1 MDSESTGDGDY
12 YFTYNNTLYMVL
24 NTSCLSIAEH
34 KAFLEETIQAN
45 PDVTWKVVSF
55 HKSIYSVASHVTESD
70 IVTLRNGLSPIL
82 SQLGIDIVL
91 QGHDHVYARSY
102 IMGGESGM
110 TADVQKNADGS
121 ALTEVTNPDGVQ
133 YITMNSASGSKFYK
147 ITEEAFEYTAVQN
160 QEKVPNYSVA
170 NVTKDAFTVTT
181 YRSTDDSVVDTITIK
196 KSKNGWETV
205 DGKDYWYEDGVKQG
219 TEGRGKEI
227 YDPESDAWYWLD
239 SDANGAKAV
248 SKDVY
253 QESDGGKWV
262 RYDANGHMIKGWN
275 TNSQGTYYFDLITGA
290 MAKGTVVID
299 GITCVFDYNTGILQ
313 STNVDVTKY
322 REIKR
327 TNYYADGS
335 VMNTLTTDYDA
346 QGRLL
351 KEQRRDKSGNLQV
364 QDDFYYEYNG
374 MLTKHTH
381 REYGN
386 DNYSYEYRYEY
397 DKSNRFAK
405 ISVYRYNGGWYL
417 YSYWTAKEWD
427 SLGSVSKFW
436 EYNGQNKVTCIVNL
450 TSSGSRNRYT
460 KMTIVNSSNQTVRTD
475 TWSYDS
481 NGHLAGWTNSGNSNG
496 YSNVLR
502 LSSNNNI
509 GAGNPLF
516 DRHCG
521 KFVTDDK
528 ITSASIKFQN
538 DEVVEIRQNNQR
550 ISYTNQ
556 ESMGMN
562 SSNNLTRTFATYTDG
577 GNFRYRTLVE
587 YFKYKN

>member
-1 MDSESTGDGDY
+1 MQKKKITA
-12 YFTYNNTLYMVL
+12 FLLALAMVSAMAL
-24 NTSCLSIAEH
+24 PVFAQEPNPQAETAASIAVV
-34 KAFLEETIQAN
+34 ETAT
-45 PDVTWKVVSF
+45 PET
-55 HKSIYSVASHVTESD
+55 AATEK
-70 IVTLRNGLSPIL
+70 P
-82 SQLGIDIVL
+82 
-91 QGHDHVYARSY
+91 
-102 IMGGESGM
+102 
-110 TADVQKNADGS
+110 
-121 ALTEVTNPDGVQ
+121 EVDAEPAED
-133 YITMNSASGSKFYK
+133 
-147 ITEEAFEYTAVQN
+147 
-160 QEKVPNYSVA
+160 
-170 NVTKDAFTVTT
+170 NVKEDAAT
-181 YRSTDDSVVDTITIK
+181 YDAPPE
-196 KSKNGWETV
+196 NGWYQEYP
-205 DGKDYWYEDGVKQG
+205 GGPWYWYENGVRQG
-219 TEGRGKEI
+219 TTGRGKEIYDSKSDAWYWLDAVQGGAMTTNKDVYQDSNGGKWVRYDANGHMVKGWNTNEKGTYYFDLVTGAMVKGMCTIDGIPCAFDTTTGIGLDKQWVNINGDKFWYEGGKRQGTTGRGKEI
-227 YDPESDAWYWLD
+227 YDPASDAWYWLD
-239 SDANGAKAV
+239 SVKNGAMAV

-253 QESDGGKWV
+253 QDSNGGKWV
-262 RYDANGHMIKGWN
+262 RYDANGHMIKGWD
-275 TNSQGTYYFDLITGA
+275 TNEKGTYYFDLITGA

-502 LSSNNNI
+502 LSSDNNI

>member
-1 MDSESTGDGDY
+1 M
-12 YFTYNNTLYMVL
+12 
-24 NTSCLSIAEH
+24 
-34 KAFLEETIQAN
+34 
-45 PDVTWKVVSF
+45 
-55 HKSIYSVASHVTESD
+55 
-70 IVTLRNGLSPIL
+70 R
-82 SQLGIDIVL
+82 
-91 QGHDHVYARSY
+91 
-102 IMGGESGM
+102 
-110 TADVQKNADGS
+110 
-121 ALTEVTNPDGVQ
+121 
-133 YITMNSASGSKFYK
+133 
-147 ITEEAFEYTAVQN
+147 
-160 QEKVPNYSVA
+160 
-170 NVTKDAFTVTT
+170 
-181 YRSTDDSVVDTITIK
+181 
-196 KSKNGWETV
+196 
-205 DGKDYWYEDGVKQG
+205 QG
-219 TEGRGKEI
+219 TTGRGKEI
-227 YDPESDAWYWLD
+227 YDPKSDAWYWLDAVQGGAMTTNKDVYQDSNGGKWVRYDANGHMVKGWNTNEKGTYYFDLVTGAMVKGMCTIDGIPCAFDTTTGIGLNKQRININGDKFWYEGGKRQGTTGRGKEIYDPASDAWYWLD
-239 SDANGAKAV
+239 SVKNGAMAV

-253 QESDGGKWV
+253 QDSNGGKWV
-262 RYDANGHMIKGWN
+262 RYDANGHMIKGWD

-374 MLTKHTH
+374 MVTKHTH

-460 KMTIVNSSNQTVRTD
+460 KMTIVNSSNKTVRTD

-502 LSSNNNI
+502 LSSDNNI